1 VGCDL
6 HWLRRHAG
14 RGARDGPPVIL
25 WNHRWEFD
33 KDPELFFSVMD
44 DLAAAGLDYRLI
56 LAGACS
62 QVKPKPFL
70 AARRRHHDRILSY
83 GYVPSRRD
91 YARLLGKADIVVS
104 TALQENFG
112 VSVVEAVACG
122 AWPLLPRR
130 LAYPEVLPTAWH
142 DACLYDSRADLV
154 RRLETLL
161 RTGLPPAL
169 EQEKLAQDM
178 LRYDWSAL
186 IGSFDDLLAGLLPQK
201 GLSSH

>member
-1 VGCDL
+1 
-6 HWLRRHAG
+6 
-14 RGARDGPPVIL
+14 VIL

-44 DLAAAGLDYRLI
+44 GLADAGLDYRLI

-112 VSVVEAVACG
+112 VSVVEAIACG

-161 RTGLPPAL
+161 RTGLPPAS